1 MLVVGLE
8 GMTPYGVASECPPHL
23 PTEGQGACEPG
34 SYVNPNPSP
43 SPNPSPNP
51 NQVRALATLTLT
63 LTLALTL
70 ALTLT
75 RCEP

>member
-8 GMTPYGVASECPPHL
+8 GMTPYGVVSECPPHL

-51 NQVRALATLTLT
+51 NPSQAAT
-63 LTLALTL
+63 
-70 ALTLT
+70 
-75 RCEP
+75 